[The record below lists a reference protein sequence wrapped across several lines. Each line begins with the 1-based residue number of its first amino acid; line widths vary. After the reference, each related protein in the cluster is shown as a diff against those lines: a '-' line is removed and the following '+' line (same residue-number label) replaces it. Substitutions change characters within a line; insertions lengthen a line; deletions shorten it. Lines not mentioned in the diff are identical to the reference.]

1 MSTLLSKV
9 KRGYLVIFLSRAI
22 LTLVFEAPEYIELLQ
37 TKSEYIVQS
46 KLQPWCC
53 VTELGIDSSC
63 ALIRWWYCTFQNSP
77 PAKIVPLNVNSMTH
91 SARDKIPHAVLT
103 GAPQKPMRGTFPS
116 SWWRVSVMAEN
127 TYPSSFCTS
136 TGSFS
141 LWGYKRK
148 KDVPASTGSIAI
160 ANRKMK
166 TWLPASRLA
175 LLAVLESGGPGW
187 FETIDVVTLL
197 IYQDTQLIYY
207 AG

>member
-1 MSTLLSKV
+1 MAGECDGREHIPQFLLH
-9 KRGYLVIFLSRAI
+9 IHW
-22 LTLVFEAPEYIELLQ
+22 
-37 TKSEYIVQS
+37 
-46 KLQPWCC
+46 KLQP
-53 VTELGIDSSC
+53 LRI
-63 ALIRWWYCTFQNSP
+63 
-77 PAKIVPLNVNSMTH
+77 
-91 SARDKIPHAVLT
+91 
-103 GAPQKPMRGTFPS
+103 QK
-116 SWWRVSVMAEN
+116 
-127 TYPSSFCTS
+127 
-136 TGSFS
+136 
-141 LWGYKRK
+141 K